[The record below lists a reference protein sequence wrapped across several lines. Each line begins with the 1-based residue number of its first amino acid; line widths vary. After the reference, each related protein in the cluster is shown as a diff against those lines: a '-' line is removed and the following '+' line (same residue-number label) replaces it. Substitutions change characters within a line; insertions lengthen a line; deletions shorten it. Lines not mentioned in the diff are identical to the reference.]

1 MAVHGLGVQPE
12 EERWLHARLRSG
24 GGDSPYPPLTT
35 VVLSVIRFS
44 AAKIRCSGRGVPAG
58 PDGDTLTGRPARLM
72 RPCDGP
78 CVHT

>member
-1 MAVHGLGVQPE
+1 MAVHGLGAQPE

-44 AAKIRCSGRGVPAG
+44 AAKIR
-58 PDGDTLTGRPARLM
+58 
-72 RPCDGP
+72 
-78 CVHT
+78 